1 MWWSQLQQEQSKAN
15 RRSTQ
20 QSQQENQRTASH
32 SDPADSHQELR
43 RGASRNRSST
53 ALHEGYSALRRES
66 QDNRLRR
73 LQNDRSEN
81 SQQTLYARY
90 ALECRTFC
98 WKLAF
103 LVVFL
108 VSTLPA
114 VSYSNI
120 GNVSLEQADPELV
133 PFFADDLDR
142 SSLKAAVL
150 QSVAAL
156 RRRDE
161 SAILAFGDQR
171 ISVALIRESLETF
184 AEMLETEPDIST
196 ALLRDFDIYRVT
208 SPVLFTGYHEPVING
223 SLAPTERYRYPL
235 YRVPNDL
242 PARGAATPYFT
253 RAEIDGQGA
262 LRGRG
267 NEIVWLDDPVD
278 RFFLHILGS
287 GQIRLPKGERMRV
300 GYAGDNGRAYRSIG
314 RYLLDQRVLPPGQ
327 ASTQGIRRYLAE
339 HPEERDDI
347 LFHNPR
353 YIFFKSFPTGP
364 SGPVGSLG
372 VPLTPGRSLAA
383 DPSIYPLGGL
393 AFIHA
398 KRPVWNGQNQVKWK
412 EFFRFVVLQDT
423 GAAIRGPARADL
435 FWGSAAETE
444 AGAMAQRGEMYLLVK
459 KP

>member
-1 MWWSQLQQEQSKAN
+1 MWWRKQEQ
-15 RRSTQ
+15 RRAWKNSR
-20 QSQQENQRTASH
+20 QRNSR
-32 SDPADSHQELR
+32 PC
-43 RGASRNRSST
+43 RGTTVSLA
-53 ALHEGYSALRRES
+53 ALLCATLLSVGYSRVGNATME
-66 QDNRLRR
+66 QD
-73 LQNDRSEN
+73 
-81 SQQTLYARY
+81 
-90 ALECRTFC
+90 
-98 WKLAF
+98 
-103 LVVFL
+103 
-108 VSTLPA
+108 
-114 VSYSNI
+114 
-120 GNVSLEQADPELV
+120 DPEFV

-161 SAILAFGDQR
+161 SQILAFGDQR
-171 ISVALIRESLETF
+171 ISVAVIRESLETF
-184 AEMLETEPDIST
+184 AGMLDTEPDIST
-196 ALLRDFDIYRVT
+196 ALLQNFDIYRVT

-223 SLAPTERYRYPL
+223 SLVPTERYRYPL

-242 PARGAATPYFT
+242 PARGSATPYFT
-253 RAEIDGQGA
+253 RAEIDGRGA

-267 NEIVWLDDPVD
+267 NEIVWLDDPVE
-278 RFFLHILGS
+278 RFFLHIQGS
-287 GQIRLPKGERMRV
+287 GQVRLPRGERIRV

-314 RYLLDQRVLPPGQ
+314 RYLLDQGVLQPGQ
-327 ASTQGIRRYLAE
+327 ASTQGIRHYLAA
-339 HPEERDDI
+339 HPEEQDSI
-347 LFHNPR
+347 LFQNPR
-353 YIFFKSFPTGP
+353 YIFFKPLSTGP

-393 AFIHA
+393 AFIHT
-398 KRPVWNGQNQVKWK
+398 KRPVWNARNQVTWK

-423 GAAIRGPARADL
+423 GTAIRGPARADL

>member
-1 MWWSQLQQEQSKAN
+1 MWRWQEPYNNKKAL
-15 RRSTQ
+15 TQ
-20 QSQQENQRTASH
+20 QQRLSYW
-32 SDPADSHQELR
+32 
-43 RGASRNRSST
+43 RGIAFLIT
-53 ALHEGYSALRRES
+53 FLLSALPI
-66 QDNRLRR
+66 
-73 LQNDRSEN
+73 
-81 SQQTLYARY
+81 
-90 ALECRTFC
+90 
-98 WKLAF
+98 
-103 LVVFL
+103 VGH
-108 VSTLPA
+108 
-114 VSYSNI
+114 SNV
-120 GNVSLEQADPELV
+120 GNVSLEQEDPEFV

-156 RRRDE
+156 RQRDE
-161 SAILAFGDQR
+161 SQILAFGDQR
-171 ISVALIRESLETF
+171 ISVAVVRESLEAF
-184 AEMLETEPDIST
+184 AYMLDTEPDIST
-196 ALLRDFDIYRVT
+196 ALLQNFDIYRVT

-223 SLAPTERYRYPL
+223 SLVPTERYRYPL

-242 PARGAATPYFT
+242 PARGSAIPYFT

-262 LRGRG
+262 LRDKG
-267 NEIVWLDDPVD
+267 NEIVWLDDPVE
-278 RFFLHILGS
+278 RFFLHIQGS
-287 GQIRLPKGERMRV
+287 GQIRLPRGERMRV
-300 GYAGDNGRAYRSIG
+300 GYAGDNGRTYRSIG
-314 RYLLDQRVLPPGQ
+314 RYLLDQGVLPRGQ

-339 HPEERDDI
+339 HPEQRDDI

-353 YIFFKSFPTGP
+353 YIFFKPLSTGP

-393 AFIHA
+393 AFIHT
-398 KRPVWNGQNQVKWK
+398 KRPVWTDQNQVRWK

-435 FWGSAAETE
+435 FWGSAAESE